1 MPSSNPYKDTNIL
14 IIQILGVDFTFSF
27 SITPYT
33 YLFPLEGL
41 RFVSCTLSATAQE
54 VRVWLSPP
62 HPAVGQQANVQGAGI
77 VLLLS
82 FFHLGGF
89 SLWSLSL

>member
-1 MPSSNPYKDTNIL
+1 MTFRTFLVGCSDTSKSGLLDMPSSNPYKDTNIL

-54 VRVWLSPP
+54 VRV
-62 HPAVGQQANVQGAGI
+62 
-77 VLLLS
+77 
-82 FFHLGGF
+82 
-89 SLWSLSL
+89 